1 MHSTDRHIRTHR
13 HHHETV
19 SIVLL
24 RKLHTRSHAGKAKLV
39 VILTHTHTHTHTH
52 TSYLRLHSQQ
62 RLADIIPDF
71 DDAWHTRFNA
81 VTSPKHRIP
90 RARGIG
96 ELCH

>member
-52 TSYLRLHSQQ
+52 HTLDFIPSSVSQISFRTSTT
-62 RLADIIPDF
+62 P
-71 DDAWHTRFNA
+71 
-81 VTSPKHRIP
+81 
-90 RARGIG
+90 GIRDSMQ
-96 ELCH
+96 